1 MKKKLFSVASGCMTM
16 IAGSAL
22 IATLSGSVA
31 YGADTLLVNGR
42 IYTAN
47 PAQPWVE
54 ALAITDGRIEAVG
67 KTSDLREK
75 AGGARILDLHGRTVI
90 PGIVD
95 SHTHVMHGSLA
106 LHGLNLSTPKE
117 SIWPDQE
124 DELVSRLRAYAKA
137 HPADKIL
144 FARANFYPEDGVTTP
159 SHELLDRAVADRPV
173 IVYDMSVHA
182 VWLNAKAL
190 ALAGVT
196 VRPNANPMFETG
208 IVRNAD
214 GTPRG
219 VLLEASMQLAE
230 QAALQLL
237 PREEL
242 LSRLREGARYLNRHG
257 ITSVVN
263 ATGSLSELGLYGTLR
278 DRNQL
283 TIRMRMA
290 FGQVSVPQQL
300 TPAFLRDME
309 AASSRYDDDW
319 LSAHAVKFF
328 ADDVSNGK
336 GIYTPAQLQ
345 SLMLEFDRRGYQ
357 LLTHAV
363 PSADV
368 HLVLNIYEQV
378 KKTNG
383 PRDRRWRIE
392 HAYLIEKDDISRFAQ
407 LGVIASL
414 QPSMCCEA
422 QELSGAI
429 ITPWGSLLRAGAA
442 VAFGSDWPVTFP
454 PDPFVSIFQTSTRNV
469 WQGRQGL
476 GAKQAGNT
484 MTGKVNAPAER
495 ISVAQSV
502 DSFTRAGAFAAFRDD
517 RVGSLEVGK
526 LADLAVLSQ
535 DVFSVPVDQID
546 RTSVTLTMVGGKVV
560 YDADHP

>member
-1 MKKKLFSVASGCMTM
+1 MTM
-16 IAGSAL
+16 IAGSAI
-22 IATLSGSVA
+22 IAMLPDGMA
-31 YGADTLLVNGR
+31 QGADMLLVNGH
-42 IYTAN
+42 IYTAD

-54 ALAITDGRIEAVG
+54 ALAITNGRIEAVG
-67 KTSDLREK
+67 KTNGLRAK
-75 AGGARILDLHGRTVI
+75 GGSARILDLHGRTVI

-95 SHTHVMHGSLA
+95 SHTHVMQGSLA

-124 DELVSRLRAYAKA
+124 GELVSRVREYAKA
-137 HPADKIL
+137 HPADKVL
-144 FARANFYPEDGVTTP
+144 FARANFYPEDGATTP
-159 SHELLDRAVADRPV
+159 SHELLDRAVPDRPL

-196 VRPNANPMFETG
+196 VRPDANPVFEKS

-219 VLLEASMQLAE
+219 VLLEAAMQLAE
-230 QAALQLL
+230 QAALKVLS
-237 PREEL
+237 REEL
-242 LSRLREGARYLNRHG
+242 LSRLREGTRYLNRYG
-257 ITSVVN
+257 ITSVMN
-263 ATGSLSELGLYGTLR
+263 ATGSLSELELYGTLR
-278 DRNQL
+278 DRNEL

-290 FGQVSVPQQL
+290 FGQVSVPHQL
-300 TPAFLRDME
+300 APAFLQDLE
-309 AASSRYDDDW
+309 TANSRYHDDW
-319 LSAHAVKFF
+319 LSANAVKFF

-345 SLMLEFDRRGYQ
+345 SLMLELDRRGYQ

-368 HLVLNIYEQV
+368 HLVLNLYEEV
-378 KKTNG
+378 KKKNG
-383 PRDRRWRIE
+383 PRDRRSRLE
-392 HAYLIEKDDISRFAQ
+392 HAYMIEKNDISRFAQ

-422 QELSGAI
+422 EDPSGPA
-429 ITPWGSLLRAGAA
+429 ITPWGSLLRAGAG

-495 ISVAQSV
+495 ISVAEAV
-502 DSFTRAGAFAAFRDD
+502 NAFTRGGAFASFRDD
-517 RVGSLEVGK
+517 KVGSLEVGK

-535 DVFSVPVDQID
+535 DIFSVPIDQIE

-560 YDADHP
+560 YETDRP

>member
-1 MKKKLFSVASGCMTM
+1 MNMNLFGRAKTGMVM
-16 IAGSAL
+16 IASAA
-22 IATLSGSVA
+22 IITFMSGGKA
-31 YGADTLLVNGR
+31 LGADMLLVNGH

-54 ALAITDGRIEAVG
+54 ALAITNGHIEAVG
-67 KTSDLREK
+67 TTSDLRAR
-75 AGGARILDLHGRTVI
+75 AGSARILDLHGRTVI

-95 SHTHVMHGSLA
+95 SHTHVMQGSLA

-124 DELVSRLRAYAKA
+124 DELVSRLRKYAKA
-137 HPADKIL
+137 HPADKVL
-144 FARANFYPEDGVTTP
+144 FARANFYPEEGATTP
-159 SHELLDRAVADRPV
+159 PHELLDRAVPDRPL

-196 VRPNANPMFETG
+196 AQPDANPVFERS

-219 VLLEASMQLAE
+219 VLMEASMQLAE
-230 QAALQLL
+230 RAALKMLS
-237 PREEL
+237 RDEL
-242 LSRLREGARYLNRHG
+242 LARLREGALYLNRYG
-257 ITSVVN
+257 ITSVMN
-263 ATGSLSELGLYGTLR
+263 ATGTLPELDLYGTLR

-283 TIRMRMA
+283 TIRLHMA
-290 FGQVSVPQQL
+290 FGQVSVPHEL
-300 TPAFLRDME
+300 TPAFLHDLE
-309 AASSRYDDDW
+309 TASSRYHDDW
-319 LSAHAVKFF
+319 LSAGSIKFF
-328 ADDVSNGK
+328 ADGVSDGK

-345 SLMLEFDRRGYQ
+345 TLMLELDRRGYQ
-357 LLTHAV
+357 LVTHAV

-368 HLVLNIYEQV
+368 HLVLDLYEQV
-378 KKTNG
+378 KKKNG
-383 PRDRRWRIE
+383 PRDRRPRIE
-392 HAYLIEKDDISRFAQ
+392 HAYMIDKNDIARFAQ

-422 QELSGAI
+422 ENPAGPA
-429 ITPWGSLLRAGAA
+429 ITPWGSLKHSGAEI
-442 VAFGSDWPVTFP
+442 AFGSDWPVTFP

-495 ISVAQSV
+495 ISVAEAV
-502 DSFTRAGAFAAFRDD
+502 DAFTRGGAFALFRDSKI
-517 RVGSLEVGK
+517 GSLEVGK

-535 DVFSVPVDQID
+535 NIFAVPIDQID
-546 RTSVTLTMVGGKVV
+546 RTTVTLTMVGGNVV
-560 YDADHP
+560 YEADHR